1 MSQQARPG
9 AAIVVAQDSMYAAR
23 VEAALRGLTGWRVD
37 VGTPRQLHG
46 LFEERPEAIVVI
58 VLPDAEARRML
69 RALRAWPRAPAI
81 IVLSDD
87 PGAFWTLAYR
97 TLGLRAV
104 LPLRATAA
112 ELAAAAVA
120 VHAGLLVLHAEAL
133 APSKAHD
140 ATVAARAPLTSPLTS
155 REREILELMADGAN
169 NRIMASGLGISR
181 HTVKFHVAAILAK
194 LGARS
199 RTEAVALALRRG
211 LVAV

>member
-1 MSQQARPG
+1 M
-9 AAIVVAQDSMYAAR
+9 
-23 VEAALRGLTGWRVD
+23 
-37 VGTPRQLHG
+37 
-46 LFEERPEAIVVI
+46 
-58 VLPDAEARRML
+58 
-69 RALRAWPRAPAI
+69 
-81 IVLSDD
+81 
-87 PGAFWTLAYR
+87 
-97 TLGLRAV
+97 
-104 LPLRATAA
+104 PLRATAA
-112 ELAAAAVA
+112 ELAAAAAA

-133 APSKAHD
+133 APSKARD
-140 ATVAARAPLTSPLTS
+140 ATVAARAPLTS

>member
-1 MSQQARPG
+1 MSQQPRSG
-9 AAIVVAQDSMYAAR
+9 TAIVVAQDSMYAAR

-37 VGTPRQLHG
+37 VGRPRQLHG

-87 PGAFWTLAYR
+87 PGAFWTPAYR

-133 APSKAHD
+133 APSKARD
-140 ATVAARAPLTSPLTS
+140 ATVAARAPLTS
-155 REREILELMADGAN
+155 REREILEMMADGVN